1 MFGEGSLAVGACAG
15 VWIDVGNDAGG
26 GTFTVQK
33 ATTLGATVDTS
44 NAGANATELFV
55 ITKDGSYG
63 VADGSEGVDFGTS
76 GKVLISQGV
85 GTRTK
90 WGQVQASGLDVV
102 GDGNLDDHLASN
114 ADGTFS
120 WKTVV
125 AAGGPLDSA
134 ASWFHVAGPMSQ
146 PWARNTWITN
156 LSTGDVVITGISWR
170 DNGVDFVR
178 QGAGYPAYP
187 VCQINSKSSDA
198 NYIVPGGWQVGG
210 SDTTWF
216 RNYLTILW
224 NAADL
229 ESGLVSNGGFDY

>member
-1 MFGEGSLAVGACAG
+1 
-15 VWIDVGNDAGG
+15 
-26 GTFTVQK
+26 
-33 ATTLGATVDTS
+33 
-44 NAGANATELFV
+44 
-55 ITKDGSYG
+55 
-63 VADGSEGVDFGTS
+63 
-76 GKVLISQGV
+76 
-85 GTRTK
+85 
-90 WGQVQASGLDVV
+90 
-102 GDGNLDDHLASN
+102 
-114 ADGTFS
+114 
-120 WKTVV
+120 
-125 AAGGPLDSA
+125 
-134 ASWFHVAGPMSQ
+134 MSQ